1 MKLRELAAKL
11 LGKPDHEI
19 EVEFL
24 VINKTTG
31 AIVCCDLNGPSTTDL
46 MRVLARKKGSTALV
60 E

>member
-11 LGKPDHEI
+11 LGKPDQEI

-24 VINKTTG
+24 VINKDSN
-31 AIVCCDLNGPSTTDL
+31 AVVCCDLNGPCTTDL
-46 MRVLARKKGSTALV
+46 MKLMTKRGGTAKV